1 MNVQI
6 VFKEQK
12 IDAVLNDKSLIVK
25 ELLEKMPIMAR
36 ATTTEG
42 IVYFPVPI
50 IAELEKT
57 TQIVNVGDIAYWKE
71 CGCVDIFVGK
81 TKHSDSDKPKSIDPV
96 TIIGKVTG
104 DITLLQSVKH
114 RDKIQLIIS

>member
-1 MNVQI
+1 MNIQI
-6 VFKEQK
+6 VFEDKK
-12 IDAVLNDKSLIVK
+12 IDAVLNSNSLIVK

-50 IAELEKT
+50 VAELEKT
-57 TQIVNVGDIAYWKE
+57 TQVVNIGDIAYWKE

-81 TKHSDSDKPKSIDPV
+81 TKHSNSDKPKSIDPV

-104 DITLLQSVKH
+104 DITVLQSVKH
-114 RDKIQLIIS
+114 RDKIELVLP